1 MQYDIIT
8 IFPEFFE
15 SVLSYGVISRAID
28 NKTIAVNLHDL
39 RKYTEDKHKSV
50 DDKPYG
56 GGSGMLMM
64 PEPISKAI
72 EDVKDSKKKS
82 IVVYTSPTGEKLNDK
97 TVNELS
103 EYEQVVILCGRYEG
117 IDERIKELYVDR
129 EISIGDFVLSG
140 GEHAAGIIVDSVS
153 RNIKGVLGNESS
165 AADDSF
171 KNGLLEHPQYTRP
184 EIFKNIEVPPVLL
197 SGHHKEVDKWRKRE
211 SIKKTFEN
219 MEEILDGS
227 SLDKEEYE
235 YLGKLQEEYSKNFKV
250 YIALIHY
257 PVYNKDLK
265 KIVTAFT
272 NLDAHDIARAG
283 KTYGVKKLYLVNPV
297 SDQRELVKRVIDHWT
312 IGPGVNFNP
321 SRKEA
326 LEIVEVNES
335 IEEIV
340 NDIEI
345 IEKIR
350 PKVVVTDA
358 RIKSEMVGYNKLR
371 EKIFNDDI
379 PFLIL
384 FGTGWGLI
392 EEVIN
397 SADYILKPIKGYN
410 DFNHLSVR
418 SAAAIIL
425 DRLLSSKI

>member
-1 MQYDIIT
+1 MKYDIIT

-28 NKTIAVNLHDL
+28 NNIINVNLHDL

-64 PEPISKAI
+64 PEPISRAI
-72 EDVKDSKKKS
+72 EDVRDTKKKS
-82 IVVYTSPTGEKLNDK
+82 IVIYTSPTGEKLNDK

-171 KNGLLEHPQYTRP
+171 KNGLLEYPQYTRP
-184 EIFKNIEVPPVLL
+184 EKFKNIAVPPVLL
-197 SGHHKEVDKWRKRE
+197 SGHHKEVEDWRKKE
-211 SIKKTFEN
+211 SIKKTFLN
-219 MEEILDGS
+219 MEEILDDS
-227 SLDKEEYE
+227 QLNAEEYE
-235 YLGKLQEEYSKNFKV
+235 YLGKLQKEYSKNTKV

-283 KTYGVKKLYLVNPV
+283 KTYGVKKFYLVNPV
-297 SDQRELVKRVIDHWT
+297 SDQRELVKKVIDHWT
-312 IGPGVNFNP
+312 VGPGVNFNP
-321 SRKEA
+321 TRKEA

-335 IEEIV
+335 IEEIID
-340 NDIEI
+340 DIEKT
-345 IEKIR
+345 ENVR

-358 RIKSEMVGYNKLR
+358 RIKSEMVGYKKLR
-371 EKIFNDDI
+371 EKIFNDDK

-384 FGTGWGLI
+384 FGTGWGLT

-397 SADYILKPIKGYN
+397 SADYILKPVKGYN

>member
-8 IFPEFFE
+8 IFPEFFD
-15 SVLSYGVISRAID
+15 SVFSYGVISRAI
-28 NKTIAVNLHDL
+28 NNNTISINLHDL
-39 RKYTEDKHKSV
+39 RKYTTDKHKTV

-56 GGSGMLMM
+56 GGRGMLMM
-64 PEPISKAI
+64 PGPISKAF
-72 EDVKDSKKKS
+72 EDVRQTDKKS
-82 IVVYTSPTGEKLNDK
+82 IVIYTSPTGEKLNDK
-97 TVNELS
+97 IVSELS
-103 EYEQVVILCGRYEG
+103 EYEQIVILCGRYEG
-117 IDERIKELYVDR
+117 VDERIKELYVDR

-140 GEHAAGIIVDSVS
+140 GEYAAGIIVDSVS

-165 AADDSF
+165 ADDESF
-171 KNGLLEHPQYTRP
+171 KNGLLEYPQYTRP
-184 EIFKNIEVPPVLL
+184 EKFNDIEVPSVLL
-197 SGHHKEVDKWRKRE
+197 SGHHKEVDKWRKKE
-211 SIKKTFEN
+211 SIKKTFLN
-219 MEEILDGS
+219 MQDLLDESELNTEEL
-227 SLDKEEYE
+227 E
-235 YLGKLQEEYSKNFKV
+235 YLGELQKEFSQNFNV

-265 KIVTAFT
+265 KIVTSFT

-283 KTYGVKKLYLVNPV
+283 KTYGVKKFYLVNPV
-297 SDQRELVKRVIDHWT
+297 ADQRELVKRVIDHWT
-312 IGPGVNFNP
+312 VGPGVNFNP
-321 SRKEA
+321 TRREA

-335 IEEIV
+335 IEEII
-340 NDIEI
+340 NDIES
-345 IEKIR
+345 IEKIK
-350 PKVVVTDA
+350 PKLVVTDA
-358 RIKSEMVGYNKLR
+358 RIKNKMLGYRKLR
-371 EKIFNDDI
+371 EKIFNDGV

-392 EEVIN
+392 EEIIT

>member
-1 MQYDIIT
+1 MKYDIIT

-15 SVLSYGVISRAID
+15 SVFSYGVISRAID
-28 NKTIAVNLHDL
+28 NNIINVNLHDL

-64 PEPISKAI
+64 PKPISMAI
-72 EDVKDSKKKS
+72 EDVRDTKKKS
-82 IVVYTSPTGEKLNDK
+82 IVIYTSPTGEKLNDK

-140 GEHAAGIIVDSVS
+140 GEHAAAIIVDSVS

-171 KNGLLEHPQYTRP
+171 KNGLLEYPQYTRP
-184 EIFKNIEVPPVLL
+184 EKFKNIGVPPVLL
-197 SGHHKEVDKWRKRE
+197 SGHHKEVEDWRKKE
-211 SIKKTFEN
+211 SIKKTFLN
-219 MEEILDGS
+219 MEEILDDS
-227 SLDKEEYE
+227 QLNAEEYE
-235 YLGKLQEEYSKNFKV
+235 YLGKLQKEYSKNIKV

-283 KTYGVKKLYLVNPV
+283 KTYGVKKFYLVNPV
-297 SDQRELVKRVIDHWT
+297 SDQRELVKKVIDHWT
-312 IGPGVNFNP
+312 VGPGVNFNP
-321 SRKEA
+321 TRKEA

-335 IEEIV
+335 IEEIID
-340 NDIEI
+340 DIEKT
-345 IEKIR
+345 ENIR

-358 RIKSEMVGYNKLR
+358 RIKSKMVGYKKLR
-371 EKIFNDDI
+371 EKIFNDDK

>member
-1 MQYDIIT
+1 MKYDIIT

-28 NKTIAVNLHDL
+28 NKIINVNLHDL

-64 PEPISKAI
+64 PEPISRAI
-72 EDVKDSKKKS
+72 EDVKESKKKS
-82 IVVYTSPTGEKLNDK
+82 IVIYTSPTGEKLNDK
-97 TVNELS
+97 IANELS

-117 IDERIKELYVDR
+117 IDERIKELYIDR

-171 KNGLLEHPQYTRP
+171 KNGLLEYPQYTRP
-184 EIFKNIEVPPVLL
+184 ENFKNIEVPPVLL
-197 SGHHKEVDKWRKRE
+197 SGHHKEVDDWRKRE

-219 MEEILDGS
+219 MEEILDDS
-227 SLDKEEYE
+227 QLNTEEYD
-235 YLGKLQEEYSKNFKV
+235 YLGKLQKDHLKNIKV

-272 NLDAHDIARAG
+272 NLDAHDISRAG
-283 KTYGVKKLYLVNPV
+283 KTYGVKKFYLVNPV
-297 SDQRELVKRVIDHWT
+297 SDQRELVKKVIDHWT
-312 IGPGVNFNP
+312 VGPGVKFNP

-326 LEIVEVNES
+326 LEIAQVNDS
-335 IEEIV
+335 IEEIIE
-340 NDIEI
+340 DIE
-345 IEKIR
+345 ETENIR

-358 RIKSEMVGYNKLR
+358 RIKSNMIGYKNLR

-384 FGTGWGLI
+384 FGTGWGLT
-392 EEVIN
+392 EDVIN
-397 SADYILKPIKGYN
+397 SADYILKPVKGYN

>member
-1 MQYDIIT
+1 MKYDIIT

-28 NKTIAVNLHDL
+28 NNIINVNLHDL

-64 PEPISKAI
+64 PEPISRAI
-72 EDVKDSKKKS
+72 EDVRDTKKKS
-82 IVVYTSPTGEKLNDK
+82 IVIYTSPTGEKLNDK

-171 KNGLLEHPQYTRP
+171 KNGLLEYPQYTRP
-184 EIFKNIEVPPVLL
+184 EKFKNIAVPPVLL
-197 SGHHKEVDKWRKRE
+197 SGHHKEVEDWRKKE
-211 SIKKTFEN
+211 SIKKTFLN
-219 MEEILDGS
+219 MEEILDDS
-227 SLDKEEYE
+227 QLNAEEYE
-235 YLGKLQEEYSKNFKV
+235 YLGKLQKEYSKNTKV

-283 KTYGVKKLYLVNPV
+283 KTYGVKKFYLVNPV
-297 SDQRELVKRVIDHWT
+297 SDQRELVKKVIDHWT
-312 IGPGVNFNP
+312 VGPGVNFNP
-321 SRKEA
+321 TRKEA

-335 IEEIV
+335 IEEIID
-340 NDIEI
+340 DIEKT
-345 IEKIR
+345 ENVR

-358 RIKSEMVGYNKLR
+358 RIKSEMVGYKKLR
-371 EKIFNDDI
+371 EKIFNDDK

-397 SADYILKPIKGYN
+397 SADYILKPVKGYN
-410 DFNHLSVR
+410 AFNHLSVR

>member
-1 MQYDIIT
+1 MKYDIIT

-28 NKTIAVNLHDL
+28 NNIINVNLHDL

-64 PEPISKAI
+64 PEPISRAI
-72 EDVKDSKKKS
+72 EDVRDTKKKS
-82 IVVYTSPTGEKLNDK
+82 IVIYTSPTGEKLNDK

-140 GEHAAGIIVDSVS
+140 GEHAAAIIVDSVS

-171 KNGLLEHPQYTRP
+171 KNGLLEYPQYTRP
-184 EIFKNIEVPPVLL
+184 EKFKNIAVPPVLL
-197 SGHHKEVDKWRKRE
+197 SGHHKEVEDWRKKE
-211 SIKKTFEN
+211 SIKKTFLN
-219 MEEILDGS
+219 MEEILDDS
-227 SLDKEEYE
+227 QLNAEEYE
-235 YLGKLQEEYSKNFKV
+235 YLGKLQKEYSKSIKV

-283 KTYGVKKLYLVNPV
+283 KTYGVKKFYLVNPV
-297 SDQRELVKRVIDHWT
+297 SDQRELVKKVIDHWT
-312 IGPGVNFNP
+312 VGPGVNFNP
-321 SRKEA
+321 TRKEA

-335 IEEIV
+335 IEEIID
-340 NDIEI
+340 DIEKT
-345 IEKIR
+345 ENVR

-358 RIKSEMVGYNKLR
+358 RIKSEMVGYKKLR
-371 EKIFNDDI
+371 EKIFNDDK

-384 FGTGWGLI
+384 FGTGWGLT

-397 SADYILKPIKGYN
+397 SADYILKPVKGYN

>member
-1 MQYDIIT
+1 MKYDIIT

-28 NKTIAVNLHDL
+28 NNIINVNLHDL

-64 PEPISKAI
+64 PEPISRAI
-72 EDVKDSKKKS
+72 EDVRDTNKKS
-82 IVVYTSPTGEKLNDK
+82 IVIYTSPTGEKLNDK

-171 KNGLLEHPQYTRP
+171 KNGLLEYPQYTRP
-184 EIFKNIEVPPVLL
+184 EKFKNIGVPPVLL
-197 SGHHKEVDKWRKRE
+197 SGHHKEVEDWRKKE
-211 SIKKTFEN
+211 SIKKTFLN
-219 MEEILDGS
+219 MEEILDDS
-227 SLDKEEYE
+227 QLNAEEYE
-235 YLGKLQEEYSKNFKV
+235 YLGKLQKEYSKNIKV

-283 KTYGVKKLYLVNPV
+283 KTYGVKKFYLVNPV
-297 SDQRELVKRVIDHWT
+297 SDQRELVKKVIDHWT
-312 IGPGVNFNP
+312 VGPGVNFNP
-321 SRKEA
+321 TRKEA
-326 LEIVEVNES
+326 LEIVEVKES
-335 IEEIV
+335 IEEIID
-340 NDIEI
+340 DIEKT
-345 IEKIR
+345 ENIR

-358 RIKSEMVGYNKLR
+358 RIKSEMVGYKKLR
-371 EKIFNDDI
+371 EKIFNDDK

-397 SADYILKPIKGYN
+397 SADYILKPVKGYN
-410 DFNHLSVR
+410 AFNHLSVR

>member
-15 SVLSYGVISRAID
+15 SVLSYGVIARAID
-28 NKTIAVNLHDL
+28 SGTIAVNLHDL
-39 RKYTEDKHKSV
+39 RKYTEDRHKTV

-64 PEPISKAI
+64 PEPLSKAI
-72 EDVKDSKKKS
+72 EDIKQPDKNTV
-82 IVVYTSPTGEKLNDK
+82 VVYTSPTGEKLNDK
-97 TVNELS
+97 IVNELS
-103 EYEQVVILCGRYEG
+103 DYEQVVILCGRYEG

-129 EISIGDFVLSG
+129 EISIGDYVLSG
-140 GEHAAGIIVDSVS
+140 GEHAAGILVDSVS
-153 RNIKGVLGNESS
+153 RNIKGVLGNEDS

-171 KNGLLEHPQYTRP
+171 KNGLLEYPQYTRP
-184 EIFKNIEVPPVLL
+184 EKFMDIEVPSILL
-197 SGHHKEVDKWRKRE
+197 SGHHQEVEKWRKKE
-211 SIKKTFEN
+211 SIKKTFLK
-219 MEEILDGS
+219 MEELLDDS
-227 SLDKEEYE
+227 QLNPEELG
-235 YLGKLQEEYSKNFKV
+235 YLGELQQEYADNFRV

-312 IGPGVNFNP
+312 TGPGVKFNP

-326 LEIVEVNES
+326 LGIAEVSES
-335 IEEIV
+335 IEEI
-340 NDIEI
+340 IED
-345 IEKIR
+345 IEKIEKVR

-358 RIKSEMVGYNKLR
+358 RIKNEMVGYRKLR
-371 EKIFNDDI
+371 EKIFKGDE

-384 FGTGWGLI
+384 FGTGWGLV
-392 EEVIN
+392 EEIIN

>member
-28 NKTIAVNLHDL
+28 NNIINVNLHDL
-39 RKYTEDKHKSV
+39 RKHTKDKHKSV

-64 PEPISKAI
+64 PEPISMAI
-72 EDVKDSKKKS
+72 EDVKQTKKKS
-82 IVVYTSPTGEKLNDK
+82 IVIYTSPTGEKLNDK
-97 TVNELS
+97 IVNELC

-117 IDERIKELYVDR
+117 IDERIKELYIDR

-171 KNGLLEHPQYTRP
+171 KNGLLEYPQYTRP
-184 EIFKNIEVPPVLL
+184 ETFKDMEVPPVLL
-197 SGHHKEVDKWRKRE
+197 SGHHKEVEKWRKKE
-211 SIKKTFEN
+211 SIKKTFIR
-219 MEEILDGS
+219 MEEILDDS
-227 SLDKEEYE
+227 HLNTEEYE
-235 YLGKLQEEYSKNFKV
+235 YLGKLQEEYSKNLKV

-312 IGPGVNFNP
+312 VGPGVKFNP

-335 IEEIV
+335 IEEIIE
-340 NDIEI
+340 DIEKT
-345 IEKIR
+345 ENIR

-358 RIKSEMVGYNKLR
+358 RIKSNMVGYKKLR
-371 EKIFNDDI
+371 EKIFNDDK

>member
-1 MQYDIIT
+1 MKYDIIT

-28 NKTIAVNLHDL
+28 NNIINVNLHDL

-64 PEPISKAI
+64 PEPISRAI
-72 EDVKDSKKKS
+72 EDVRDTKKKS
-82 IVVYTSPTGEKLNDK
+82 IVIYTSPTGEKLNDK

-140 GEHAAGIIVDSVS
+140 GEHAAAIIVDSVS

-171 KNGLLEHPQYTRP
+171 KNGLLEYPQYTRP
-184 EIFKNIEVPPVLL
+184 EKFKNIAVPPVLL
-197 SGHHKEVDKWRKRE
+197 SGHHKEVEDWRKKE
-211 SIKKTFEN
+211 SIKKTFLN
-219 MEEILDGS
+219 MEEILDDS
-227 SLDKEEYE
+227 QLNAEEYE
-235 YLGKLQEEYSKNFKV
+235 YLGKLQKEYSKNTKV

-283 KTYGVKKLYLVNPV
+283 KTYGVKKFYLVNPV
-297 SDQRELVKRVIDHWT
+297 SDQRELVKKVIDHWT
-312 IGPGVNFNP
+312 VGPGVNFNP
-321 SRKEA
+321 TRKEA

-335 IEEIV
+335 IEEIID
-340 NDIEI
+340 DIEKT
-345 IEKIR
+345 ENVR

-358 RIKSEMVGYNKLR
+358 RIKSEMVGYKKLR
-371 EKIFNDDI
+371 EKIFNDDK

-384 FGTGWGLI
+384 FGTGWGLT

-397 SADYILKPIKGYN
+397 SADYILKPVKGYN

>member
-1 MQYDIIT
+1 MKYDIIT

-28 NKTIAVNLHDL
+28 NNIINVNLHDL

-64 PEPISKAI
+64 PGPISRAI
-72 EDVKDSKKKS
+72 EDVRDTKKKS
-82 IVVYTSPTGEKLNDK
+82 IVIYTSPTGEKLNDK

-140 GEHAAGIIVDSVS
+140 GEHAAGIIIDSVS

-171 KNGLLEHPQYTRP
+171 KNGLLEYPQYTRP
-184 EIFKNIEVPPVLL
+184 EKFKNIGVPPVLL
-197 SGHHKEVDKWRKRE
+197 SGHHKEVEDWRKKE
-211 SIKKTFEN
+211 SIKKTFLN
-219 MEEILDGS
+219 MEEILDDS
-227 SLDKEEYE
+227 QLNAEEYE
-235 YLGKLQEEYSKNFKV
+235 YLGKLQKEYLKNIKV

-283 KTYGVKKLYLVNPV
+283 KTYGVKKFYLVNPV
-297 SDQRELVKRVIDHWT
+297 SDQRELVKKVIDHWT
-312 IGPGVNFNP
+312 VGPGVNFNP
-321 SRKEA
+321 TRKEA

-335 IEEIV
+335 IEEIID
-340 NDIEI
+340 DIEKT
-345 IEKIR
+345 ENVR

-358 RIKSEMVGYNKLR
+358 RIKSEMVGYKKLR
-371 EKIFNDDI
+371 EKIFNDDK

>member
-8 IFPEFFE
+8 IFPEFFD
-15 SVLSYGVISRAID
+15 SVLSYGVISRAIESG
-28 NKTIAVNLHDL
+28 KIKVNLHDL
-39 RKYTEDKHKSV
+39 RKYTEDRHKTV

-72 EDVKDSKKKS
+72 EDVKQPAKKS

-97 TVNELS
+97 TAAELS

-117 IDERIKELYVDR
+117 IDERIKEIYVDR
-129 EISIGDFVLSG
+129 EISIGDFVISG

-153 RNIKGVLGNESS
+153 RNIKGVLGNETS
-165 AADDSF
+165 ADNDSF
-171 KNGLLEHPQYTRP
+171 RNALLEHPQYTRP
-184 EIFKNIEVPPVLL
+184 EKFKGLEVPPVLL
-197 SGHHKEVDKWRKRE
+197 SGHHEEVDKWRKKE
-211 SIKKTFEN
+211 SIKKTFYQ
-219 MEEILDGS
+219 MEELLDDS
-227 SLDKEEYE
+227 SLSAEELG
-235 YLGKLQEEYSKNFKV
+235 YLGELHEEFSSNFRV

-272 NLDAHDIARAG
+272 NLDAHDISRAG

-297 SDQRELVKRVIDHWT
+297 SDQRDLVKRVIDHWT
-312 IGPGVNFNP
+312 TGPGLEFNP

-326 LEIVEVNES
+326 LEIAEVSES
-335 IEEIV
+335 IDDIIQ
-340 NDIEI
+340 DIEN
-345 IEKIR
+345 IEKVR

-358 RIKSEMVGYNKLR
+358 RIKNEMVGYNKLR
-371 EKIFNDDI
+371 EKIFKDDT

-384 FGTGWGLI
+384 FGTGWGLV
-392 EEVIN
+392 EDVIN